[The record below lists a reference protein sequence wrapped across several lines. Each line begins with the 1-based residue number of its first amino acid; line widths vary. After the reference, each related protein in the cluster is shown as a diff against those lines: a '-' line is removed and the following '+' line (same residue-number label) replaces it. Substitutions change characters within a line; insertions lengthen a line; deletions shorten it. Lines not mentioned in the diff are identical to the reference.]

1 MNIQTHLPVLV
12 LSYFCQDIFSWLNKF
27 ISFCERCFV
36 IKQGAFKGLGLVAY
50 KLANFYLTGTIEF
63 EGQQHLI
70 LGLNANIY
78 EEW

>member
-1 MNIQTHLPVLV
+1 M
-12 LSYFCQDIFSWLNKF
+12 
-27 ISFCERCFV
+27 ISFCKECFV
-36 IKQGAFKGLGLVAY
+36 IKQGAFKGLGSVAY